1 MDCKAL
7 VEKVINKVGKNGEK
21 WYKVG
26 TFVLFLLFTNR
37 GLSMITFIGD
47 YTCRLDDK
55 GRVSLPMAFIR
66 QMGHGMQERFVIK
79 KDIFEKCLVLYPM
92 DEWERQTRIL
102 DSNINPYNREHNK
115 FLRGLL
121 KDTAEVSLDANNR
134 ILLPRRLME
143 NIGADKEIVMAGQPG
158 KIEIWPRSTYDEID
172 SGSDDFAA
180 LAEKIMGNISK
191 DKNE

>member
-1 MDCKAL
+1 MK
-7 VEKVINKVGKNGEK
+7 KVINKVGKNGEK

-26 TFVLFLLFTNR
+26 NFVLLLLPTNR

-47 YTCRLDDK
+47 YICKPDDK

-66 QMGHGMQERFVIK
+66 QMGHGIQERFVIK

-92 DEWERQTRIL
+92 DEWERQTHIL

-115 FLRGLL
+115 FLRGFL

-134 ILLPRRLME
+134 ILLPKRLME
-143 NIGADKEIVMAGQPG
+143 SIGSDKEIVMAGQPG
-158 KIEIWPRSTYDEID
+158 KIEIWPRSTYEKID
-172 SGSDDFAA
+172 SGSDEFAA

-191 DKNE
+191 EKNE

>member
-1 MDCKAL
+1 MVRSGTKWEYL
-7 VEKVINKVGKNGEK
+7 YYLYLPLKVAS
-21 WYKVG
+21 
-26 TFVLFLLFTNR
+26 
-37 GLSMITFIGD
+37 SMINFIGD
-47 YTCRLDDK
+47 YPCKPDDK

-102 DSNINPYNREHNK
+102 DNNINPYNREHNK
-115 FLRGLL
+115 FLRGFL

-134 ILLPRRLME
+134 ILLPRRLMDG
-143 NIGADKEIVMAGQPG
+143 IGADREIVMTGLPG
-158 KIEIWPRSTYDEID
+158 KIEIWPRGTYDEID
-172 SGSDDFAA
+172 SGSDEFAA
-180 LAEKIMGNISK
+180 LTEKIMGNISK